1 MRKKGWV
8 RENIREVKAA
18 FVAHLLMNPLQYLC
32 RTLLGA
38 QGTAM
43 MVLGLQYMDRLNLGK
58 GMAVYMAGIL
68 AAALCGAA
76 DTVFQARVECGIRLR
91 QKRELLRAVLYR
103 KTGGRQGA
111 GKAHG
116 AGAQAWE
123 KQSCGRMQMDGK
135 QSHNAAAQGGEEPLH
150 SAKLQEILITDVEN
164 IVGFFG
170 TQISNCVTPVAV
182 SLVCI
187 GAVFTKSGIIAFI
200 VLFSM
205 LLAALINLYF
215 LPKLHAQIRE
225 VREAENGLTAR
236 YTDTILGSAVIRVF
250 SCQKY
255 YLETIGRDIRSVLDT
270 QAKEVRIRFLQ
281 GLALNLLSFSSMTI
295 PFLAGAVLTVM
306 GRMDLSTMIYITQLS
321 GNLLWFIN
329 TFSSTV
335 TEMQRTRISR
345 ERIESALGQDK
356 ESSVNKVHLQMIPAN
371 SQRTRIR
378 RNCPKQR
385 NEKSVI
391 YFRTVP
397 KDRQGKHL
405 SVPVQDGN
413 MQEARKPAPA
423 KDEDMQEAHKPVPA
437 KGEDMQET
445 HKYAPAKDGDMQ
457 KTHKPASAKG
467 EDMQGAHKLTPA
479 KNEDMQK
486 SYGSDCAVRLERLNV
501 WLGGRQILKD
511 ISLEV
516 PRGACVAFV
525 GESGCGKSTIFKAL
539 QNFVPYQGRISLFG
553 KDADSM
559 EEDARY
565 GLMSLVSQDVGLMGG
580 TIYENILIGNQN
592 AAPREVEEAAG
603 LAQADRFVHGLEA
616 GLDTEIGEN
625 GSMLSGGERQRVAL
639 ARGFLKNAPI
649 LMLDEVTSAL
659 DPETEA
665 GVVAA
670 VGGFRGRCTILII
683 AQKLDTIRNAD
694 RIFCIK
700 DGEIAGQ
707 GTHEELM
714 ENCAEYRRLALA
726 GADKNN
732 KSKKV

>member
-1 MRKKGWV
+1 MRKKGWI

-18 FVAHLLMNPLQYLC
+18 FAAHLLMNPLQYLC
-32 RTLLGA
+32 RTLLCA

-43 MVLGLQYMDRLNLGK
+43 MVLGLQYTDRANLGK

-76 DTVFQARVECGIRLR
+76 DTVFQAKVECGIRLR

-103 KTGGRQGA
+103 KTGGRQ
-111 GKAHG
+111 G

-150 SAKLQEILITDVEN
+150 SARLQEILITDVEN

-170 TQISNCVTPVAV
+170 TQISDCLTPVAV
-182 SLVCI
+182 SLICI
-187 GAVFTKSGIIAFI
+187 GAVFTKSGIIALI

-236 YTDTILGSAVIRVF
+236 YTDTIMGSAVIRVF
-250 SCQKY
+250 SCQRY
-255 YLETIGRDIRSVLDT
+255 YLEQIGRDIRSVLDT
-270 QAKEVRIRFLQ
+270 QAKEVRIRLLQ

-295 PFLAGAVLTVM
+295 PFLAGAILTVM

-335 TEMQRTRISR
+335 TQMQRTRISR

-397 KDRQGKHL
+397 KDRQRKHL
-405 SVPVQDGN
+405 PVPVQDGN
-413 MQEARKPAPA
+413 QQEAHKLAPTEGEDMQEAYKPAPA
-423 KDEDMQEAHKPVPA
+423 KDEDV
-437 KGEDMQET
+437 
-445 HKYAPAKDGDMQ
+445 
-457 KTHKPASAKG
+457 
-467 EDMQGAHKLTPA
+467 
-479 KNEDMQK
+479 QK
-486 SYGSDCAVRLERLNV
+486 SYESDCAVRLECLNV
-501 WLGGRQILKD
+501 WLRGRQILKD
-511 ISLEV
+511 ISLEI
-516 PRGACVAFV
+516 PRGTCVAFV

-539 QNFVPYQGRISLFG
+539 QNCVPYQGRISLFG

-580 TIYENILIGNQN
+580 TIYENILIGDQN
-592 AAPREVEEAAG
+592 AAPREVEEAVR

-616 GLDTEIGEN
+616 GLDTKIGEN
-625 GSMLSGGERQRVAL
+625 GSMLSGGERQRIAL

-670 VGGFRGRCTILII
+670 VEKFRGRRTILII
-683 AQKLDTIRNAD
+683 AQKLNTIRGAD

-700 DGEIAGQ
+700 DGEIAGW
-707 GTHEELM
+707 GTHEELL

-726 GADKNN
+726 GADKNR
-732 KSKKV
+732 